1 MKVWS
6 FGVFDFLEPPTC
18 ETINRRREDCDTQLR
33 EAVYFMVRLT
43 LFSCFPVALA
53 KISDNGHISTLFFS
67 YAKWV
72 GVIKRDVQQVWEI
85 MEELTIK
92 DFPGKTSWKSIG
104 GGRRSQ
110 RHWEEAYEA
119 GLNCIC

>member
-1 MKVWS
+1 MPGENLLVNNFWWKIFWKEFFWLKVWS

-67 YAKWV
+67 YAKW
-72 GVIKRDVQQVWEI
+72 
-85 MEELTIK
+85 
-92 DFPGKTSWKSIG
+92 
-104 GGRRSQ
+104 
-110 RHWEEAYEA
+110 A
-119 GLNCIC
+119 G